1 MERFKEAILDLQD
14 RMVNAGETIPAS
26 ILFLEDANEEEAKAA
41 LSTMLDKEYDIV
53 LDYFYSLLPSQ
64 GSMII
69 HDIVAENS

>member
-26 ILFLEDANEEEAKAA
+26 ILFLEDANEEEAKAT
-41 LSTMLDKEYDIV
+41 LTVMLDEKYDIV
-53 LDYFYSLLPSQ
+53 LDYFYSLLPSK
-64 GSMII
+64 GSMRI

>member
-64 GSMII
+64 GSMRI
-69 HDIVAENS
+69 HKIVAENS